1 MVVFGAAVSGGRF
14 RLHRE
19 KIDKLG
25 DLPPTMDL
33 RIPSGAAIMDFLLD
47 GGYEKDVLT
56 CIYGPPG
63 SGKTN
68 FVMLCMVNSVL
79 ASKKKV
85 VYIDTEGN
93 FSVPRLRQL
102 CSHVSKEELAQV
114 VQNIIVLKP
123 MNFDEQAK
131 AFEKLRS
138 IVDEKKVGLIA
149 LDSAAMLYRLELGK
163 NRDVYAVNREFGLQL
178 SYLTEIARS
187 KNIPVIV
194 TNQVYPDF
202 DDSNNV
208 KIVGGDI
215 LRYASKCLI
224 ELQRLAGGNRFAI
237 LRKHRSLPD
246 DRRVAFR
253 ITETGVEEVM
263 IETGAK
269 DISLSSDALFPTA
282 DVLPSIDSRQE
293 PRPGA

>member
-1 MVVFGAAVSGGRF
+1 M
-14 RLHRE
+14 E
-19 KIDKLG
+19 TK
-25 DLPPTMDL
+25 
-33 RIPSGAAIMDFLLD
+33 IPSGTLSMDWLLD

-68 FVMLCMVNSVL
+68 LALLCIVNSVL

-93 FSVPRLRQL
+93 FSVSRFQQL
-102 CSHVSKEELAQV
+102 CPDAYHEALQ
-114 VQNIIVLKP
+114 QIIFLRPV
-123 MNFDEQAK
+123 NFEEQAT

-138 IVDEKKVGLIA
+138 IVDERKIGLIV

-163 NRDVYAVNREFGLQL
+163 NRDVYAVNREFGVQL
-178 SYLTEIARS
+178 SSLTEIARR
-187 KNIPVIV
+187 KQIPVIV
-194 TNQVYPDF
+194 TNQVYADF
-202 DDSNNV
+202 DDNNHV

-224 ELQRLAGGNRFAI
+224 ELKRLGNGNRVAI

-246 DRRVAFR
+246 DRTVGFK
-253 ITETGVEEVM
+253 IVEHGIEEVALPK
-263 IETGAK
+263 EHEGPSA
-269 DISLSSDALFPTA
+269 DELFPEA
-282 DVLPSIDSRQE
+282 KPE
-293 PRPGA
+293 